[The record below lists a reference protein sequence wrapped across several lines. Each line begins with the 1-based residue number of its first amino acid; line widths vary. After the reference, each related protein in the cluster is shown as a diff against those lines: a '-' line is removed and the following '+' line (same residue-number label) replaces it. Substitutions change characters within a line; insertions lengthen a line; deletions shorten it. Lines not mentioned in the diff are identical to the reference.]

1 MNIHWYPGH
10 MAKARKLIQEN
21 LKLVDMVL
29 EIRDARIPLSS
40 ANPDLE
46 ELMVGKTRVVA
57 LNKADLAEPSATE
70 AWINWFQLNEINA
83 IAINSLDF
91 KNADRMKKFI
101 LDIAEEKAREI
112 LDKKGIH
119 KTIRGMVVG
128 IPNVGKSTFINSIAG
143 GKKAKTGN
151 RPGVTKGKQWI
162 KISRH
167 MDLLDTPGLLWP
179 KIHDQNVALHL
190 AYTKTIKE
198 EILDPEEI
206 AHHFLEEM
214 KTLYPNAIS
223 QRYGVKISEEDKGY
237 EILEAICLK
246 KGWIKSGGISDTARG
261 ASHLLD
267 DFQMGRLGRI
277 TLEWPK
283 EI

>member
-1 MNIHWYPGH
+1 MNINWYPGH
-10 MAKARKLIQEN
+10 MAKAKKLIQEN
-21 LKLVDMVL
+21 LKLVDMVV

-40 ANPDLE
+40 ANPDFE
-46 ELMVGKTRVVA
+46 ELMAGKIRVVA

-70 AWINWFQLNEINA
+70 AWIKWFEINGINA
-83 IAINSLDF
+83 MSINSLDL
-91 KNADRMKKFI
+91 KNSEKMKGFI
-101 LDIAEEKAREI
+101 LRIAEKKAKET

-119 KTIRGMVVG
+119 RTIRGMVIG

-143 GKKAKTGN
+143 SKKAKTGN
-151 RPGVTKGKQWI
+151 KPGITKGKQWI
-162 KISRH
+162 KISNY
-167 MDLLDTPGLLWP
+167 MNLLDTPGLLWP

-206 AHHFLEEM
+206 AHYFLEEM
-214 KTLYPNAIS
+214 KILYPNAIS
-223 QRYGVKISEEDKGY
+223 KRYGVEVSDEDKGY
-237 EILEAICLK
+237 EILESICLK
-246 KGWIKSGGISDTARG
+246 KGWIKSGAIPDIVRG
-261 ASHLLD
+261 ARHVLD

>member
-1 MNIHWYPGH
+1 
-10 MAKARKLIQEN
+10 MAKAKKLIQEN
-21 LKLVDMVL
+21 LKLVDMVV

-40 ANPDLE
+40 ANPDFE
-46 ELMVGKTRVVA
+46 ELMAGKIRVVA

-70 AWINWFQLNEINA
+70 AWIKWFEINGINA
-83 IAINSLDF
+83 MSINSLDL
-91 KNADRMKKFI
+91 KNSEKMKGFI
-101 LDIAEEKAREI
+101 LRIAEKKAKET

-119 KTIRGMVVG
+119 RTIRGMVIG

-143 GKKAKTGN
+143 SKKAKTGN
-151 RPGVTKGKQWI
+151 KPGITKGKQWI
-162 KISRH
+162 KISNY
-167 MDLLDTPGLLWP
+167 MNLLDTPGLLWP

-206 AHHFLEEM
+206 AHYFLEEM
-214 KTLYPNAIS
+214 KILYPNAIS
-223 QRYGVKISEEDKGY
+223 KRYGVEVSDEDKGY
-237 EILEAICLK
+237 EILESICLK
-246 KGWIKSGGISDTARG
+246 KGWIKSGAIPDIVRG
-261 ASHLLD
+261 ARHVLD

-283 EI
+283 GI

>member
-1 MNIHWYPGH
+1 MNINWYPGH
-10 MAKARKLIQEN
+10 MAKAKKLIQEN
-21 LKLVDMVL
+21 LKMVDMII

-40 ANPDLE
+40 ANPDFEKLIA
-46 ELMVGKTRVVA
+46 GKTRVIA

-70 AWINWFQLNEINA
+70 AWIKWFQSNGINA
-83 IAINSLDF
+83 MPINSLDF
-91 KNADRMKKFI
+91 KNAEKMKSFI
-101 LDIAEEKAREI
+101 LKIAEEKAREI
-112 LDKKGIH
+112 LDKKGIR
-119 KTIRGMVVG
+119 KTVRGMVIG

-151 RPGVTKGKQWI
+151 KPGVTKGKQWI
-162 KISRH
+162 KISSY

-206 AHHFLEEM
+206 AHYFLEEM
-214 KTLYPNAIS
+214 KRLCPDAID
-223 QRYGVKISEEDKGY
+223 QRYEVEVLAEKKGY
-237 EILEAICLK
+237 EILESICLK
-246 KGWIKSGGISDTARG
+246 KGWIKSGGIPDTVRG
-261 ASHLLD
+261 ARHVLD

-277 TLEWPK
+277 TLEWPA
-283 EI
+283 EV